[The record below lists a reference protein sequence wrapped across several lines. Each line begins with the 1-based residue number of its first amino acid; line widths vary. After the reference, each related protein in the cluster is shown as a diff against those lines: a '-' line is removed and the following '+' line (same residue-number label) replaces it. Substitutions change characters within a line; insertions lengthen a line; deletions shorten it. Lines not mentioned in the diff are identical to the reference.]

1 MFLDPAQ
8 TEQFISFMNIKIYVF
23 EICIHKYDPPD
34 LIISGDK
41 KGNNIMPTAKSTS
54 RAKAVKKADAIMEQ
68 QCELAPFANN
78 SHETEY
84 TRMMHRY
91 ADLDRRE
98 KCLKVKNRALNAML
112 FISIIL
118 MIGCIIGTV
127 VIYDTFKYVG

>member
-1 MFLDPAQ
+1 
-8 TEQFISFMNIKIYVF
+8 
-23 EICIHKYDPPD
+23 
-34 LIISGDK
+34 
-41 KGNNIMPTAKSTS
+41 MPTAKSTS
-54 RAKAVKKADAIMEQ
+54 RTKAVKKADAIMEQ

-98 KCLKVKNRALNAML
+98 KCLKVKSRALNAML

>member
-1 MFLDPAQ
+1 V
-8 TEQFISFMNIKIYVF
+8 NIKIYVF

-91 ADLDRRE
+91 SELDKRE
-98 KCLKVKNRALNAML
+98 KAVSRKQTVANLVLFVGVLLVISCLV
-112 FISIIL
+112 
-118 MIGCIIGTV
+118 GTWFV
-127 VIYDTFKYVG
+127 CSTIQSLQL

>member
-1 MFLDPAQ
+1 
-8 TEQFISFMNIKIYVF
+8 
-23 EICIHKYDPPD
+23 
-34 LIISGDK
+34 
-41 KGNNIMPTAKSTS
+41 MPTAKSTS

-78 SHETEY
+78 SHATEY

-98 KCLKVKNRALNAML
+98 KCLKVKSRALNAML

>member
-1 MFLDPAQ
+1 V
-8 TEQFISFMNIKIYVF
+8 NIKIYVF

-78 SHETEY
+78 SNETEY

-91 ADLDRRE
+91 SELDKRE
-98 KCLKVKNRALNAML
+98 KAVSRKQTVANLVLFVGVLLVISCLL
-112 FISIIL
+112 
-118 MIGCIIGTV
+118 GTWFV
-127 VIYDTFKYVG
+127 CSTIQSLQL

>member
-1 MFLDPAQ
+1 
-8 TEQFISFMNIKIYVF
+8 
-23 EICIHKYDPPD
+23 
-34 LIISGDK
+34 
-41 KGNNIMPTAKSTS
+41 MPTAKSTS
-54 RAKAVKKADAIMEQ
+54 RAKAIKKADAIMEQ

-98 KCLKVKNRALNAML
+98 KCLKVKSRALNAML

>member
-1 MFLDPAQ
+1 
-8 TEQFISFMNIKIYVF
+8 
-23 EICIHKYDPPD
+23 
-34 LIISGDK
+34 
-41 KGNNIMPTAKSTS
+41 MPTAKSTS

-78 SHETEY
+78 PHQTEY

-98 KCLKVKNRALNAML
+98 KCLKVKSRALNAML